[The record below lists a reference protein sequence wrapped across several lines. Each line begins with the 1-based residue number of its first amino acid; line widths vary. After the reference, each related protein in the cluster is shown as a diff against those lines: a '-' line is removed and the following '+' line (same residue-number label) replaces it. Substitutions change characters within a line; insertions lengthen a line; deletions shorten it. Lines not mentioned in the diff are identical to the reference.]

1 MVLSAIDYKKQ
12 IELFRMHHLV
22 LTIQWSLWI
31 QNHKNQIMLKC
42 SQFMV

>member
-1 MVLSAIDYKKQ
+1 MVLSAIDDKKQ
-12 IELFRMHHLV
+12 IELFRMHPLV
-22 LTIQWSLWI
+22 ISIQWSLCI